1 MNRNIPRIAGL
12 LLVAAFLAGCGGGGG
27 GGAAVYPFPPV
38 SGNNPPENPP
48 PQADAYDS
56 FIAYVQSLVA
66 SVLDTAEPANVAAF
80 DPAPT
85 SETKDPVATQ

>member
-1 MNRNIPRIAGL
+1 M
-12 LLVAAFLAGCGGGGG
+12 
-27 GGAAVYPFPPV
+27 V
-38 SGNNPPENPP
+38 SV
-48 PQADAYDS
+48 QA
-56 FIAYVQSLVA
+56 QSLVA